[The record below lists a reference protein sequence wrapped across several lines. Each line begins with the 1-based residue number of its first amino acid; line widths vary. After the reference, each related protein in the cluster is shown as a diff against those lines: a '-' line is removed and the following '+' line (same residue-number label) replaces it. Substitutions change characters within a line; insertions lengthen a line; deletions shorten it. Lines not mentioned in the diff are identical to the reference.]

1 MFSFFFF
8 CLESDSTTHF
18 RSYLVFL
25 CAPACPFPCGLL
37 GDDSNN
43 HMIHSLAFNSFF
55 LVVQVCPH
63 DVRLLSGEH
72 IVAAHATAPGET
84 IIGASIADPHV
95 LLHLSTGAAQVLCAV
110 VEGGGEGGGAVRAA
124 LEVVG
129 VVPAA
134 DDPILSCCAYA
145 DTSGMFRIVRPSDSR
160 RSASGATARGGN
172 DGGGHTATP
181 AVATPVGAGRMM
193 DVGGDDDDIDAM
205 LYGDDDDDE
214 DDAVA
219 PTLQR
224 TASKP
229 ATAAAASTPAGRA
242 DGASAAGAAAGAAAR
257 EADEFIVTHWCV
269 VARASGALEV
279 LQLPNLE
286 ARFTFR
292 LFMTIPR
299 TLVDDGEMGRGALV
313 AGTQT
318 VGLASA
324 GQTDDAV
331 DLDEMGGMAGDSA
344 DASAAT
350 ATRLATVVGDGR
362 GDADVDLDDAAAAA
376 AAAVAIEA
384 AAATDAADNE
394 GDGAQQ
400 QQPQSTDEG
409 DGATAASTA
418 EEGSSVTDGGAAG
431 ASAVGPGEDEVMSD
445 ARPSATADYPWVR
458 EVVLTGLGGG
468 SRPCLVCRLSSGH
481 FAVYEA
487 FRAVKIAHEG
497 RLGLRF
503 RKLDSDLFFN
513 EPELFNR

>member
-1 MFSFFFF
+1 M
-8 CLESDSTTHF
+8 
-18 RSYLVFL
+18 
-25 CAPACPFPCGLL
+25 
-37 GDDSNN
+37 
-43 HMIHSLAFNSFF
+43 
-55 LVVQVCPH
+55 QVCPH

-110 VEGGGEGGGAVRAA
+110 VEGGGEEGGAVRAA
-124 LEVVG
+124 LEAVG

-145 DTSGMFRIVRPSDSR
+145 DTSGMFRVVRPSDSR
-160 RSASGATARGGN
+160 RTASGVTRGTN
-172 DGGGHTATP
+172 DGAAHAATP
-181 AVATPVGAGRMM
+181 SVATPMAAARMM

-214 DDAVA
+214 DDTVA
-219 PTLQR
+219 PTPQR
-224 TASKP
+224 TVSKP
-229 ATAAAASTPAGRA
+229 ATVATASTPARRA
-242 DGASAAGAAAGAAAR
+242 DASAAVAAAGAAAV
-257 EADEFIVTHWCV
+257 EADESIVTHWCV

-299 TLVDDGEMGRGALV
+299 TLVDDGEMGRGGLV
-313 AGTQT
+313 AGAQS
-318 VGLASA
+318 VGQASA
-324 GQTDDAV
+324 GQADDAV

-350 ATRLATVVGDGR
+350 ATRLAMLVGDGR

-384 AAATDAADNE
+384 AAETDAANNE
-394 GDGAQQ
+394 EDGVQQ
-400 QQPQSTDEG
+400 QLQRTDEG

-418 EEGSSVTDGGAAG
+418 EEGSSVTDTDTAG
-431 ASAVGPGEDEVMSD
+431 ASVVGPGEDEAEVMSD

-513 EPELFNR
+513 EPEFFNR